1 MPEELRANSK
11 VTAGGLA
18 VLLLLTAT
26 ACEQPPRP
34 ERAILRLGVSNAPAL
49 ATERGVKQFLQN
61 MTSEGLLRVNS
72 EGHLEPWLAEGWTT
86 SSDGLNLVIRLRAN
100 VTFHDGSAADAEA
113 IATILNT
120 QLATSLKTVAVDVE
134 SISAK
139 GTREI
144 EVHLRRPSALF
155 PDSLMD
161 VQIVKTGTAGVA
173 TGAFKTA
180 DEQNAN
186 DAQVIAYDNYYL
198 GKPQL
203 GGLRVSTY
211 PNVRA
216 AWADMLRDQ
225 LDMLYEVGNEALAT
239 MQASTK
245 VSLYAFERP
254 YQYTIFLNTRNAKLK
269 DPAIRQAL
277 NEAIDRDAFVR
288 NAMGGNGTPSAGPV
302 SPHHWAFDKTPQ
314 IFTYAPARA
323 AAKLTKPLTL
333 KCVTL
338 ADPPFEQLALI
349 VKQQLREVGV
359 NLEIEQ
365 AGIEQVFGI
374 LSSPD
379 FETVLLDP
387 SSGWSLMRPYRWWH
401 SKGGSNQTKFSSPL
415 VDAALESISHAAN
428 ESEYRTAVS
437 AFQAAVAEDP
447 PAIFLAWS
455 KRSRAVSS
463 EFDVSPQPGRDVLA
477 SLRMWHPRTDNRN
490 TTH

>member
-1 MPEELRANSK
+1 VPQELRASSK
-11 VTAGGLA
+11 VTAGGLVA
-18 VLLLLTAT
+18 LLLFTAI
-26 ACEQPPRP
+26 ACEQPPPP

-72 EGHLEPWLAEGWTT
+72 EGHLEPWLAEGWTA
-86 SSDGLNLVIRLRAN
+86 SADGLNLVIRLRAN

-113 IATILNT
+113 ITTILNA
-120 QLATSLKTVAVDVE
+120 QLATALKTVAGDVE

-144 EVHLRRPSALF
+144 DVHLRRPSALF

-180 DEQNAN
+180 DEQNAKN
-186 DAQVIAYDNYYL
+186 AQVIAFDNYYL
-198 GKPQL
+198 GRPQL

-288 NAMGGNGTPSAGPV
+288 NAMGGNGTPSAGY
-302 SPHHWAFDKTPQ
+302 HWAFDKTPQ
-314 IFTYAPARA
+314 TFTYAPARA

-365 AGIEQVFGI
+365 AGVEQVFGV

-415 VDAALESISHAAN
+415 VDAAL
-428 ESEYRTAVS
+428 
-437 AFQAAVAEDP
+437 
-447 PAIFLAWS
+447 
-455 KRSRAVSS
+455 
-463 EFDVSPQPGRDVLA
+463 
-477 SLRMWHPRTDNRN
+477 
-490 TTH
+490 